1 MKPHPSRRS
10 LALIVAGVL
19 ALLFLST
26 LVGSVLAASVV
37 TVTVTSG
44 GSPLANAQVDLIQY
58 NGTATGLS
66 PTLTGSNG
74 QAALP
79 LEGAHGYGTYL
90 ASASKFGYVNQTKEW
105 TLTSSNVTTGFAYS
119 LVENSAAV
127 TITTGAGPSSPFAYV
142 DGAQVSLPATEDWL
156 IGSVH
161 NVTAAATFPDGAGN
175 SSIYAF
181 SGWQG
186 GQATRT
192 LAYTVSATATLT
204 ADYQTRYLL
213 TERFNATEGALSP
226 KGGYYNASQG
236 LSILATPA
244 AGFHFVNF
252 TIDGIFVST
261 TNPLPLAMTGP
272 HLVAVRQR
280 VLLEQWVDRV
290 QAHTDLKVGDIWR
303 PKAGD
308 EVFVLSYQAAITKSA
323 AILKAL
329 GLTEWGSRTVDEV
342 QHFPGDYVSKM
353 AFIPARYCIGLTASP
368 WREDGR
374 ESYIYA
380 LSGRPIGLSWED
392 FKKMGTIRSPDCH
405 VWIVKDEAAKLRQL
419 DLLVRAGVKTVVFSD
434 HIDPGKAIAKRFD
447 CRFFYGQ
454 TKENYT
460 GIKDA
465 LATKGL
471 AVVSRIGDEGM
482 SLPELECV
490 IDFDFNYGSRMQSMQ
505 RFGRLLHSMEES
517 VDHHVIMPIA
527 EYGRDKKRLYSIYE
541 KGFKIKIHREGVT
554 DKQVERAEAAPQPRR
569 APRTAPKESVAPV
582 PLPSLP
588 AALTG
593 RLPGIGATINRL
605 LPVEKAVVT
614 VILANPEKSYSV
626 ADLALVTGLAQK
638 TIMNGAHFGKL
649 LGMKLVKKAGT
660 GRYEAAV

>member
-1 MKPHPSRRS
+1 MIAENEAVPIGSIDVDYAKR
-10 LALIVAGVL
+10 
-19 ALLFLST
+19 
-26 LVGSVLAASVV
+26 LVDELKK
-37 TVTVTSG
+37 T
-44 GSPLANAQVDLIQY
+44 I
-58 NGTATGLS
+58 
-66 PTLTGSNG
+66 
-74 QAALP
+74 
-79 LEGAHGYGTYL
+79 EGAHEL
-90 ASASKFGYVNQTKEW
+90 DDMAKRARE
-105 TLTSSNVTTGFAYS
+105 
-119 LVENSAAV
+119 
-127 TITTGAGPSSPFAYV
+127 
-142 DGAQVSLPATEDWL
+142 GAQRAITEYALSVKMSKVNPDYLDAFFKQPFPALRPVKGHPDVWELALPRFMDVQVGYLVRQDPAWNYFQVSRLADWLGEVPESLRKQLGWQTPPDLVIEGETLKGPPKALAYAREKYADMVSPDKEEGVLRINPRRSFDLLVSLLD
-156 IGSVH
+156 
-161 NVTAAATFPDGAGN
+161 
-175 SSIYAF
+175 
-181 SGWQG
+181 
-186 GQATRT
+186 
-192 LAYTVSATATLT
+192 
-204 ADYQTRYLL
+204 
-213 TERFNATEGALSP
+213 
-226 KGGYYNASQG
+226 
-236 LSILATPA
+236 
-244 AGFHFVNF
+244 
-252 TIDGIFVST
+252 DGIRPFSRKPADPKDFVER
-261 TNPLPLAMTGP
+261 PLDFELRPYQKAGWAQFLEYSNGTFLWPPSVGKTFIVLYAMTHLRGP

-605 LPVEKAVVT
+605 LPVEKATAT
-614 VILANPEKSYSV
+614 VILANPDRSYSV
-626 ADLALVTGLAQK
+626 ADLAMATGLAAK
-638 TIMNGAHFGKL
+638 TVKDGAHFGTL
-649 LGMKLVKKAGT
+649 LRMKLVKKAGT
-660 GRYEAAV
+660 GRYEAAI